1 MTADAN
7 SFKTSLLSLVGA
19 SLSVDGWE
27 DGVLTEALSQGLAD
41 TNVWL
46 PPVEGSFTVET
57 AGADQDI
64 STLAP
69 LQVLAVGYPWTAT
82 SSWREAAVPWRM
94 TAPGVV
100 TLNTPATTGESLRVR
115 YRKAYAVSG
124 IGGATATTLP
134 APAERLLLLAAAAHA
149 YLIRYRQLSR
159 RPSTAPSDLQ
169 SCKELAETYRRQFE
183 QLVGGGTGE
192 HAPAWPGIGL

>member
-1 MTADAN
+1 MATDVTAL
-7 SFKTSLLSLVGA
+7 KTNLLALVGA

-46 PPVEGSFTVET
+46 PAVESSFTVVT

-64 STLAP
+64 NTLAP
-69 LQVLAVGYPWTAT
+69 LQVLAVAHPWTAAST
-82 SSWREAAVPWRM
+82 WRDVAVPWRM
-94 TAPGVV
+94 TGPGVV
-100 TLNTPATTGESLRVR
+100 TLNTAATVGQVVRVR
-115 YRKAYAVSG
+115 YRKSYTVNG
-124 IGGATATTLP
+124 LGGATATTLP
-134 APAERLLLLAAAAHA
+134 AVAERVLLLAAASHA

-169 SCKELAETYRRQFE
+169 SCKDLADTYRRQFE
-183 QLVGGGTGE
+183 QSVAGGAGE
-192 HAPAWPGIGL
+192 RVAWPGVGM

>member
-1 MTADAN
+1 VPTDVN
-7 SFKTSLLSLVGA
+7 SLKTNLLSLLGA

-27 DGVLTEALSQGLAD
+27 DGVLAEAIAQGAAD
-41 TNVWL
+41 ANVWL
-46 PPVEGSFTVET
+46 PPVEASFSIVT

-64 STLAP
+64 NTLAP
-69 LQVLAVGYPWTAT
+69 LQVLAVGYPWIAT
-82 SSWREAAVPWRM
+82 SSWRDAAVPWRM

-100 TLNTPATTGESLRVR
+100 TLNVLATVGQSLRVR
-115 YRKAYAVSG
+115 YRKAYTVSG
-124 IGGATATTLP
+124 IGGATETTLP
-134 APAERLLLLAAAAHA
+134 PAVERLLLLAAASHA

-169 SCKELAETYRRQFE
+169 SCKELADAYRRQFE
-183 QLVGGGTGE
+183 QLVAGGSSE